1 MPSDPYN
8 AKGLLISSIFDNNP
22 VIFIENRWL
31 HNSIQSV
38 PNSFYKI
45 PLGKAKKKTSGK
57 DVTIISMSYMT
68 VEAIKAAKIL
78 KKIGVSVVIIDLLSI
93 KPLI

>member
-38 PNSFYKI
+38 PNSFYKL
-45 PLGKAKKKTSGK
+45 PLGKSKKISGK
-57 DVTIISMSYMT
+57 DITIVSMSYMT
-68 VEAIKAAKIL
+68 VEAIKQQKF
-78 KKIGVSVVIIDLLSI
+78 
-93 KPLI
+93 